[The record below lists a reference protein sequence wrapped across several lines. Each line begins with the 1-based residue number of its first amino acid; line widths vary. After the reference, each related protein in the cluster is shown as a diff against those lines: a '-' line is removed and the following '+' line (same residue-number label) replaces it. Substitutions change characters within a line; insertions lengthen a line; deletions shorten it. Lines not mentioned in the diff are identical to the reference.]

1 MADKARKPPEL
12 PNVIAV
18 ALREVKQALIDLYGI
33 RLSQL
38 YLYGSYARGTAT
50 PASDVDLL
58 VVLNDDTNPATEIE
72 RLNPAVSEIR
82 LRHDLLISTFPVSL
96 AWFEHQRSP
105 LFLNI
110 RREGVPL

>member
-1 MADKARKPPEL
+1 MTRKTRKLPEL
-12 PNVIAV
+12 PKVVTIA
-18 ALREVKQALIDLYGI
+18 LQEVKQVLIDLYGA
-33 RLSQL
+33 RFHQL

-50 PASDVDLL
+50 AASDVDVM

-72 RLNPAVSEIR
+72 RLNPAVSEIG

-96 AWFEHQRSP
+96 TWFEQQLSP

-110 RREGVPL
+110 RREGIAL